1 MIVSVVI
8 PAAGSSTRM
17 GEGKKKEFLPLP
29 SSLFP
34 KEKKTT
40 VLACTIQA
48 FLVAFENSK
57 NFTLKQIIIAIPN
70 NKTSREETEKA
81 IFTSKKIKE
90 LLQKMKIDICFVYG
104 DDTRQKSIFNCL
116 QLLKD
121 NNFKGQVTI
130 HDGARPWVKPELI
143 LSVSKLANEKGS
155 GAPIIP
161 CVDTLKVINPID
173 NSIEEHL
180 ERATL
185 GAIQT
190 PQAFDFE
197 TLYQSNLKAIENDFS
212 STDDTEIWSK
222 FSGKK
227 VFYCDGDVENKK
239 ITYKSDILKVKK
251 W

>member
-70 NKTSREETEKA
+70 NKTSRKETEKA

-251 W
+251 

>member
-40 VLACTIQA
+40 VLACVIQA

-57 NFTLKQIIIAIPN
+57 EFTLKQ
-70 NKTSREETEKA
+70 KA

-90 LLQKMKIDICFVYG
+90 LLQKMKVDICFVYG

-116 QLLKD
+116 EFLKE
-121 NNFKGQVTI
+121 NNFEGQVTI
-130 HDGARPWVKPELI
+130 HDGARPWIKSELI
-143 LSVSKLANEKGS
+143 LSVSELAKEKGAA
-155 GAPIIP
+155 APIIP
-161 CVDTLKVINPID
+161 CVDTLKVINPKE
-173 NSIEEHL
+173 NSIDKHL

-197 TLYQSNLKAIENDFS
+197 TLYQANLKAIENNFS
-212 STDDTEIWSK
+212 STDDTEIWSE
-222 FSGKK
+222 FSGRK

-251 W
+251 

>member
-17 GEGKKKEFLPLP
+17 GEGKKKEFLLLP

-57 NFTLKQIIIAIPN
+57 DFFLKQIIIAIPN
-70 NKTSREETEKA
+70 NQKAKEETEKA
-81 IFTSKKIKE
+81 IYTSKKIKE

-104 DDTRQKSIFNCL
+104 DNTRQKSIFNCL
-116 QLLKD
+116 QFLKD
-121 NNFKGQVTI
+121 NNFEGQVTI

-143 LSVSKLANEKGS
+143 LSVSKLAKEKGS

-161 CVDTLKVINPID
+161 CVDTLKVINPTD
-173 NSIEEHL
+173 NSIEKHL

-197 TLYQSNLKAIENDFS
+197 TLYQANIKAIENDFS
-212 STDDTEIWSK
+212 STDDTEIWSR

-227 VFYCDGDVENKK
+227 VFYCEGDVENKK
-239 ITYKSDILKVKK
+239 ITYKSDILKVEK
-251 W
+251 

>member
-1 MIVSVVI
+1 MTVSVVI

-40 VLACTIQA
+40 VLACTVQA

-57 NFTLKQIIIAIPN
+57 DFFLKQIIIAIPN
-70 NKTSREETEKA
+70 NQKAKEETEKA

-90 LLQKMKIDICFVYG
+90 LLQKMEIDICFVYG

-116 QLLKD
+116 QFLKD
-121 NNFKGQVTI
+121 NNFQGQVTI

-143 LSVSKLANEKGS
+143 LSVSKLAKEKGS
-155 GAPIIP
+155 GSPIIP
-161 CVDTLKVINPID
+161 CVDTLKVINPTD
-173 NSIEEHL
+173 NSIEKHL

-251 W
+251 

>member
-1 MIVSVVI
+1 
-8 PAAGSSTRM
+8 
-17 GEGKKKEFLPLP
+17 
-29 SSLFP
+29 
-34 KEKKTT
+34 
-40 VLACTIQA
+40 
-48 FLVAFENSK
+48 
-57 NFTLKQIIIAIPN
+57 
-70 NKTSREETEKA
+70 
-81 IFTSKKIKE
+81 
-90 LLQKMKIDICFVYG
+90 MKIDICFVYG

-116 QLLKD
+116 QFLKD
-121 NNFKGQVTI
+121 NNFEGQVTI

-143 LSVSKLANEKGS
+143 LSVSKLAKEKGS

-161 CVDTLKVINPID
+161 CVDTLKVINPKD
-173 NSIEEHL
+173 NSIQEHL

-197 TLYQSNLKAIENDFS
+197 TLYQANIKAIENDFS

-251 W
+251 

>member
-1 MIVSVVI
+1 MTVSVVI

-57 NFTLKQIIIAIPN
+57 DFTLKHIIIAIPKN
-70 NKTSREETEKA
+70 QNSKEETEQA

-116 QLLKD
+116 QYLKD
-121 NNFKGQVTI
+121 NKFEGQVTI

-155 GAPIIP
+155 GAPIVP

-197 TLYQSNLKAIENDFS
+197 TLYQANLKAIENDFS

-227 VFYCDGDVENKK
+227 VFYCDGDIENKK

-251 W
+251 

>member
-1 MIVSVVI
+1 MTVSVVI

-48 FLVAFENSK
+48 FFVAFENSK

-116 QLLKD
+116 QFLKE
-121 NNFKGQVTI
+121 NNFQGQVTI

-227 VFYCDGDVENKK
+227 VFYCDGDIENKK
-239 ITYKSDILKVKK
+239 IKYK
-251 W
+251 

>member
-1 MIVSVVI
+1 MTVSVVI

-29 SSLFP
+29 SVLFP

-40 VLACTIQA
+40 VLACTIQS

-57 NFTLKQIIIAIPN
+57 DFLLKQIIIAIPN
-70 NKTSREETEKA
+70 NQNSKKETEKA

-90 LLQKMKIDICFVYG
+90 LLQKMNVELCFVTG

-116 QLLKD
+116 QFLKD
-121 NNFKGQVTI
+121 NNFEGQVTI

-143 LSVSKLANEKGS
+143 LSVSKLAKEKGS

-161 CVDTLKVINPID
+161 CVDTLKVINSMD
-173 NSIEEHL
+173 NSIQEHL
-180 ERATL
+180 ERSKL

-197 TLYQSNLKAIENDFS
+197 TLYQANLKAIENDFF

-251 W
+251 

>member
-1 MIVSVVI
+1 MTVSVVI

-116 QLLKD
+116 QFLKD
-121 NNFKGQVTI
+121 NNFQGQVTI

-173 NSIEEHL
+173 NSIQEHL

-190 PQAFDFE
+190 PQAFEFE
-197 TLYQSNLKAIENDFS
+197 TLYQANLKAIENDFS

-222 FSGKK
+222 SS
-227 VFYCDGDVENKK
+227 YR
-239 ITYKSDILKVKK
+239 
-251 W
+251 

>member
-1 MIVSVVI
+1 MTVCVVI

-70 NKTSREETEKA
+70 NKTSREETEKT

-90 LLQKMKIDICFVYG
+90 LLQKMKINICFVYG

-116 QLLKD
+116 QFLKE
-121 NNFKGQVTI
+121 NNFQGQVTI

-155 GAPIIP
+155 GAPIVP

-251 W
+251 

>member
-1 MIVSVVI
+1 MTVSVVI

-17 GEGKKKEFLPLP
+17 GEGKKKEFLPLS

-57 NFTLKQIIIAIPN
+57 DFTLKQILIAIPN
-70 NKTSREETEKA
+70 TQNSKEETEKA

-116 QLLKD
+116 QFLKD
-121 NNFKGQVTI
+121 NKFEGQVTI

-143 LSVSKLANEKGS
+143 LSVSKLAKEKGS

-190 PQAFDFE
+190 PQAFEFE
-197 TLYQSNLKAIENDFS
+197 TLYQANLKAIENDFS
-212 STDDTEIWSK
+212 STDDTEIWSR

-251 W
+251 

>member
-1 MIVSVVI
+1 MTISVVI

-17 GEGKKKEFLPLP
+17 GVGKKKEFLPLP
-29 SSLFP
+29 SILFP

-40 VLACTIQA
+40 VLACVIQA
-48 FLVAFENSK
+48 FLVSFENSTE
-57 NFTLKQIIIAIPN
+57 FTLKSIIIAIPQN
-70 NKTSREETEKA
+70 PDAEKEVRKA
-81 IFTSKKIKE
+81 IFTSKKINE
-90 LLQKMKIDICFVYG
+90 LLQKMQVELCFVYG

-116 QLLKD
+116 QFLKD
-121 NNFKGQVTI
+121 NNFEGQVTI

-143 LSVSKLANEKGS
+143 LSVSKLAKEKGS

-161 CVDTLKVINPID
+161 CVDTLKVINPKD
-173 NSIEEHL
+173 NSIQEHL
-180 ERATL
+180 ERSKL

-197 TLYQSNLKAIENDFS
+197 TLYQANLKAIENDFS

-251 W
+251 